1 MGEKRQGDIEDDGDD
16 AKRLKP
22 DDEVDGDGSEDD
34 EDEDD
39 ETGSDEDDDEDDED
53 DDTDGDSEEEEEL
66 DLVMREDGRVHAPA
80 VDYLELDMFRTF
92 PDLVQGLDQDA
103 ELHAHPRRLPEV
115 FTARSVKK
123 ETGGGAKQQ
132 YSSGGDVLDR
142 RPGRAEVRAGA
153 PRAAD
158 IPPARHGRGEALGG

>member
-1 MGEKRQGDIEDDGDD
+1 MFLHASHAALTPQRVGQKPMGEKRQGDIEDDGDD

-66 DLVMREDGRVHAPA
+66 DLVMRED
-80 VDYLELDMFRTF
+80 
-92 PDLVQGLDQDA
+92 Q
-103 ELHAHPRRLPEV
+103 
-115 FTARSVKK
+115 
-123 ETGGGAKQQ
+123 
-132 YSSGGDVLDR
+132 
-142 RPGRAEVRAGA
+142 
-153 PRAAD
+153 
-158 IPPARHGRGEALGG
+158 